1 MWRSPTGCKLD
12 ATAAPHGVE
21 NASSGSGRDPARA
34 VHGGPALG
42 LGCGT
47 EFGSI
52 KISGFF
58 FAEGKG
64 KTISERE
71 GKIPPVFLG
80 REGGG
85 NSDKKETAAPAE
97 SAFVVYRDGA
107 ESAAS
112 GGGGGGL
119 FPPWWL
125 PKISGRRTWL
135 ARRGAWR
142 LFELAVESENTAV
155 PGLPVPGGPAAA
167 V

>member
-1 MWRSPTGCKLD
+1 MGTMWRSPTGCKLD

-34 VHGGPALG
+34 AHGGPVLG

-107 ESAAS
+107 ESAVS
-112 GGGGGGL
+112 GGRGGCSPRGGCQKSAAAAL
-119 FPPWWL
+119 
-125 PKISGRRTWL
+125 
-135 ARRGAWR
+135 
-142 LFELAVESENTAV
+142 
-155 PGLPVPGGPAAA
+155 GLLGEAPGGCLN
-167 V
+167 